1 MEDALSF
8 DGNTG
13 PYAQYTYARTRSILR
28 RAGAAPTGGV
38 IKVTSPEEGELAKV
52 LTRFPERVAAAIAE
66 YEPSDITR
74 YILDL
79 CAAFNRFYH
88 ECPILSAEDAD
99 VRDTRISLVSATSDV
114 LGNAL
119 DLICMGKPEQI

>member
-1 MEDALSF
+1 MRSRSCFCSA
-8 DGNTG
+8 G
-13 PYAQYTYARTRSILR
+13 PN
-28 RAGAAPTGGV
+28 
-38 IKVTSPEEGELAKV
+38 TSPSA
-52 LTRFPERVAAAIAE
+52 ERVAAAIAE

-99 VRDTRISLVSATSDV
+99 VRDTRLALVSATSEV